1 MSSKDEKN
9 RTQVIDKIAKMDEPR
24 RSIMQ
29 RVHDVIV
36 AAAPTLKPR
45 IWYGMPAYAQS
56 ASTPALVTL
65 RNDERVNL
73 ALTEKVDFQ
82 SAGGVDGLLMP
93 EHGISRPWTRTPRSA
108 SPRSSV
114 RWSAD
119 ACCERPPVD
128 GRVPLVQGTCPDRR
142 SRHAPC
148 LTSLIRSGSRR
159 RCRPSVFAV
168 SMTRRGSSSPR
179 RRRSAIV
186 PWNGRYATF

>member
-36 AAAPTLKPR
+36 AAAATLQPR

-65 RNDERVNL
+65 RNDDRVNL
-73 ALTEKVDFQ
+73 TLTEKVDFQ

-93 EHGISRPWTRTPRSA
+93 YAWYFET
-108 SPRSSV
+108 V
-114 RWSAD
+114 DAD
-119 ACCERPPVD
+119 
-128 GRVPLVQGTCPDRR
+128 T
-142 SRHAPC
+142 
-148 LTSLIRSGSRR
+148 
-159 RCRPSVFAV
+159 
-168 SMTRRGSSSPR
+168 
-179 RRRSAIV
+179 
-186 PWNGRYATF
+186 